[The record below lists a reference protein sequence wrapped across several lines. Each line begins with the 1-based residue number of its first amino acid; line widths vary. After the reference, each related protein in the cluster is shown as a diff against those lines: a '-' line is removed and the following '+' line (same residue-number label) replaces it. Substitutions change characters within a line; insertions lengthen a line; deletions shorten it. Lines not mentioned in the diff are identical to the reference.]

1 MIGRKGIIAGLVL
14 ASAFAAANGAVTGNP
29 IGGII
34 VKGGC
39 NPRPNDP
46 CPHKSA
52 KIDNISVQLDLTRTE
67 TWIYD
72 PVRGTLATS
81 TARRRPGPGVVPDV
95 GIVVKTNFSRG
106 TAMAVPVSEDGSG
119 RLPSLEDGTYD
130 VVIRV
135 PNAAF
140 STRPRDGGE
149 RGIELTFTIVKRG
162 DSVVSL
168 TRRRDSRKGAGSP
181 KAAGF

>member
-1 MIGRKGIIAGLVL
+1 MIGRKGLIAGLVL
-14 ASAFAAANGAVTGNP
+14 ASAFATANVVVAGTP
-29 IGGII
+29 IGGIV

-39 NPRPNDP
+39 NPSPNDP
-46 CPHKSA
+46 CPHKST
-52 KIDNISVQLDLTRTE
+52 KIDNISVQLDLTRAE

-72 PVRGTLATS
+72 PARGTLATS
-81 TARRRPGPGVVPDV
+81 TARRLPVPGAVPGV
-95 GIVVKTNFSRG
+95 GIVVKANSARG
-106 TAMAVPVSEDGSG
+106 AAMTVPVGEDGRG
-119 RLPSLEDGTYD
+119 RFPSLEDGTYD

-168 TRRRDSRKGAGSP
+168 TKRRDSRKGAGSP